1 MATSGPNSPGTVS
14 EYDSVGLPWSNP
26 GNIVSSNNSYATR
39 VLTSGNDSNKLIASN
54 FGFSIPAGSTIN
66 GILVEVECK
75 ASAESSLQFENVI
88 LTPDG
93 TWAGQV
99 GDDKNDIGV
108 YLGTTDAY
116 KSYGGAAD
124 SWGRTW
130 TPTEINASGFGVILA
145 LLASANATGSIDHVR
160 VTVYYTAAG
169 GHPAMRR
176 YGGTPGMLGAGR
188 IGRSW

>member
-1 MATSGPNSPGTVS
+1 MSTQGPNSPGTVS
-14 EYDSVGLPWSNP
+14 EYDSVSSPWSNP

-39 VLTSGNDSNKLIASN
+39 ALTSGNDSDKLIASN

-130 TPTEINASGFGVILA
+130 TSTEINASGFGVILA

-160 VTVYYTAAG
+160 VTVYYTAGAN
-169 GHPAMRR
+169 
-176 YGGTPGMLGAGR
+176 PGKSSMQQLLVR
-188 IGRSW
+188 